1 MLDLADIDFKA
12 IVINLFKD
20 LKENVALMNG

>member
-1 MLDLADIDFKA
+1 MLDLADTDFKA